1 MNLLIVSFQSV
12 RLTSTRMLLVI
23 ENVYL
28 VLQILHLILAELVAH
43 VIKVTT
49 VHLMGQVVK
58 VYLLLIS

>member
-12 RLTSTRMLLVI
+12 RLTSTRILLVI
-23 ENVYL
+23 ENVYV

-49 VHLMGQVVK
+49 VYLMGQVVK
-58 VYLLLIS
+58 VYFYC